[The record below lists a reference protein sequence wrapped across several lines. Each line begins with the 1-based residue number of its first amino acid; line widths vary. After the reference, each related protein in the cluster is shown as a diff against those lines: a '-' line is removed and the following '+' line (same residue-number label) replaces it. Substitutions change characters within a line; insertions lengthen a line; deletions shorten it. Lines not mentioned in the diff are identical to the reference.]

1 MEKSN
6 QNLLTKSTSG
16 TYKFNNSTIS
26 TYNGHVKLN
35 QYSKLDKKPRISEE
49 DHKYLYV
56 SYMLIKKLM
65 YIILKI
71 KN

>member
-1 MEKSN
+1 MEQSN
-6 QNLLTKSTSG
+6 PSQLTKSTSG

-35 QYSKLDKKPRISEE
+35 QFSKLDKKPHISEE

-56 SYMLIKKLM
+56 SYIY
-65 YIILKI
+65 YIISMNI
-71 KN
+71 KS